1 MIIKSFEIN
10 KVKFSKFKSILLY
23 GLNKGFK
30 EEVIKTN
37 ISLDFSGE
45 IIRYE
50 ESEVLENK
58 DSIIESFINGSLFAE
73 VKMMI
78 VSRCSNKILSFIEE
92 FLERDIS
99 NVQIVINSENLDK
112 KSKLR
117 ALFEKDKKLA
127 CIPFYEDNNQ
137 SLNIFAIKFIKEKN
151 IKISQETIN
160 LIVERARGDRSN
172 LYNELRKLE
181 ALSLTRNKITQEDIF
196 NLTNLAEDYGI
207 FELVDNYLAK
217 NKMKVSKILNE
228 NNFVNDDCILILRT
242 LLNRSKR
249 LLKLKNIQKERGNI
263 DEVISSYKPSIF
275 WKEKDLVK
283 QQIKNWSEEEIKK
296 KIYQI
301 SNLEILTK
309 KNTPSINLVSDL
321 ISSY

>member
-1 MIIKSFEIN
+1 MIIKSFEVN
-10 KVKFSKFKSILLY
+10 KVKFSNFKSILLY

-37 ISLDFSGE
+37 ISFGFAGE
-45 IIRYE
+45 ILRYE

-58 DSIIESFINGSLFAE
+58 DTILESLINGSLFDE
-73 VKMMI
+73 MKLMI
-78 VSRCSNKILSFIEE
+78 ISRSSNKILDFIEE
-92 FLERDIS
+92 FLERNLS
-99 NVQIVINSENLDK
+99 NIQIVINSENLDK

-137 SLNIFAIKFIKEKN
+137 SLNIFAINFIKGKN
-151 IKISQETIN
+151 IKISQETVN
-160 LIVERARGDRSN
+160 LIVERARGDRGN
-172 LYNELRKLE
+172 LNNELQKLE
-181 ALSLTRNKITQEDIF
+181 ALSLTRKKINQEDIF
-196 NLTNLAEDYGI
+196 NLTNLSEDYGI

-217 NKMKVSKILNE
+217 NKIKVSKILNE
-228 NNFVNDDCILILRT
+228 NNFANDDCILILRT

-249 LLKLKNIQKERGNI
+249 LLKLKNIQKEKKNI
-263 DEVISSYKPSIF
+263 DEVILSYKPSIF

-283 QQIKNWSEEEIKK
+283 QQIKNWSEKEIKE

-301 SNLEILTK
+301 SNLEILYK
-309 KNTPSINLVSDL
+309 KNTSSINLVSDL
-321 ISSY
+321 ISNY

>member
-1 MIIKSFEIN
+1 MIIKSFEVI
-10 KVKFSKFKSILLY
+10 KTKFSNFKSILLY

-30 EEVIKTN
+30 EEVIKSN
-37 ISLDFSGE
+37 ILLGFTGE
-45 IIRYE
+45 ILRYE
-50 ESEVLENK
+50 ESEILENK
-58 DSIIESFINGSLFAE
+58 ESILEDFMNGSLFGE
-73 VKMMI
+73 NKMI
-78 VSRCSNKILSFIEE
+78 IISRSSNKILNFIED
-92 FLERDIS
+92 FLEREIS
-99 NVQIVINSENLDK
+99 GVQIVINSDNLDK

-137 SLNIFAIKFIKEKN
+137 NLNIFAIKFIKEKN
-151 IKISQETIN
+151 IKISQEATN
-160 LIVERARGDRSN
+160 LIVERARGDRGN
-172 LYNELRKLE
+172 LNNELQKLE
-181 ALSLTRNKITQEDIF
+181 SLSLKRKKISQEDVF

-217 NKMKVSKILNE
+217 NKVKVSKILNE

-249 LLKLKNIQKERGNI
+249 LLKLKNIQKEKDNI

-283 QQIKNWSEEEIKK
+283 QQIKNWSEKEIKE

-309 KNTPSINLVSDL
+309 KNTSSINLVSDL
-321 ISSY
+321 ISNY

>member
-1 MIIKSFEIN
+1 MIIKSFEVN
-10 KVKFSKFKSILLY
+10 KVKFSNYKSILLY

-30 EEVIKTN
+30 EEVIKSN
-37 ISLDFSGE
+37 ILMGFSGE
-45 IIRYE
+45 ILRYE
-50 ESEVLENK
+50 ESEVLGNK
-58 DSIIESFINGSLFAE
+58 DTILEGLINGSLFDE
-73 VKMMI
+73 MKLMI
-78 VSRCSNKILSFIEE
+78 ISRSSSKILDFIEE
-92 FLERDIS
+92 FLKKEIS
-99 NVQIVINSENLDK
+99 NVQIVLNSENLDK

-117 ALFEKDKKLA
+117 TLFEKDKKLV

-137 SLNIFAIKFIKEKN
+137 SLNIFAINFIKKKD
-151 IKISQETIN
+151 IKISQEAIN
-160 LIVERARGDRSN
+160 LIIERARGDRGN
-172 LYNELRKLE
+172 LNNELQKLD
-181 ALSLTRNKITQEDIF
+181 ALSLTRKKITQEDIF
-196 NLTNLAEDYGI
+196 NLTNLSEDYGI

-217 NKMKVSKILNE
+217 NKIKVSKILNE

-249 LLKLKNIQKERGNI
+249 LLKLKNIQKEKDNI

-283 QQIKNWSEEEIKK
+283 LQIKNWSEKEIKE

-309 KNTPSINLVSDL
+309 KNTSSINLVSDL
-321 ISSY
+321 ISNY

>member
-1 MIIKSFEIN
+1 MIIKSFEVN
-10 KVKFSKFKSILLY
+10 KVNFSNFKSILLY

-30 EEVIKTN
+30 EEVIKSN
-37 ISLDFSGE
+37 ISLGFSGE
-45 IIRYE
+45 ILRYE
-50 ESEVLENK
+50 ESEVLDNK
-58 DSIIESFINGSLFAE
+58 DTILEGLINGSLFDE
-73 VKMMI
+73 MKLMI
-78 VSRCSNKILSFIEE
+78 ISRSSNKILNFIEE

-160 LIVERARGDRSN
+160 LIVERARGDRGN
-172 LYNELRKLE
+172 LNNELQKLE
-181 ALSLTRNKITQEDIF
+181 ALSQTRKKITQEDIF
-196 NLTNLAEDYGI
+196 NLTNLSEDYGI

-217 NKMKVSKILNE
+217 NKIKVSKILNE

-249 LLKLKNIQKERGNI
+249 LLKLKNIQKEKDNI

-283 QQIKNWSEEEIKK
+283 QQIKNWSEKEIKE

-309 KNTPSINLVSDL
+309 KNTSSINLVSDL
-321 ISSY
+321 ISNY

>member
-1 MIIKSFEIN
+1 MIIKSFEVN
-10 KVKFSKFKSILLY
+10 KVKLSNFKSVLLY

-30 EEVIKTN
+30 EEVIKSN
-37 ISLDFSGE
+37 ILNDFSGE
-45 IIRYE
+45 ILRYE

-58 DSIIESFINGSLFAE
+58 DTILEGLLSGSLFRE
-73 VKMMI
+73 TKIMI
-78 VSRCSNKILSFIEE
+78 ISRSSNKILNFIED
-92 FLERDIS
+92 FLKRDVSGVI
-99 NVQIVINSENLDK
+99 IIINSDNLEK

-160 LIVERARGDRSN
+160 LIVERARGDRGN
-172 LYNELRKLE
+172 LNNELQKLE
-181 ALSLTRNKITQEDIF
+181 ALSLTRKKITQEDIF

-217 NKMKVSKILNE
+217 NKVKVSKILNE
-228 NNFVNDDCILILRT
+228 NNFVNDDGILILRT

-249 LLKLKNIQKERGNI
+249 LLKLKNIQKEKNNI
-263 DEVISSYKPSIF
+263 DEVVSSYKPLIF
-275 WKEKDLVK
+275 WKERDLVK
-283 QQIKNWSEEEIKK
+283 QQINNWSEKEIRE

-301 SNLEILTK
+301 SNLEILIK
-309 KNTPSINLVSDL
+309 KNTSSANLVSDL
-321 ISSY
+321 ISNY

>member
-1 MIIKSFEIN
+1 MIIKSFEVN
-10 KVKFSKFKSILLY
+10 KVKFSNFKSILLY

-30 EEVIKTN
+30 EDVIKSS
-37 ISLDFSGE
+37 ILLGFSGE
-45 IIRYE
+45 ILRYE
-50 ESEVLENK
+50 ESEVLDNK
-58 DSIIESFINGSLFAE
+58 DTILEGFINGSLFCE
-73 VKMMI
+73 MKLMI
-78 VSRCSNKILSFIEE
+78 ISRSSNKILNFIQE

-117 ALFEKDKKLA
+117 NLFEKDKKLA
-127 CIPFYEDNNQ
+127 CVPFYEDNNQ
-137 SLNIFAIKFIKEKN
+137 SLYNFAIKFIKDKN
-151 IKISQETIN
+151 IKISQESIN

-172 LYNELRKLE
+172 LNNELLKLE
-181 ALSLTRNKITQEDIF
+181 ALSLTRKKITQEDIF

-217 NKMKVSKILNE
+217 NKIKVSKILNE

-249 LLKLKNIQKERGNI
+249 LLKLKNIQKEKDNI
-263 DEVISSYKPSIF
+263 DEVISSYKPTIF

-283 QQIKNWSEEEIKK
+283 QQIKNWSEKEIKE

-309 KNTPSINLVSDL
+309 RNTSSINLVSDL
-321 ISSY
+321 ISNY

>member
-1 MIIKSFEIN
+1 MIIKSFEVN
-10 KVKFSKFKSILLY
+10 KVKFSNFKSILLY

-37 ISLDFSGE
+37 ISPGFSGE
-45 IIRYE
+45 ISRYE

-58 DSIIESFINGSLFAE
+58 DAILEGFINGSLFSE
-73 VKMMI
+73 MKIMI
-78 VSRCSNKILSFIEE
+78 ISRSSNKILNFIED
-92 FLERDIS
+92 FLERNIS

-137 SLNIFAIKFIKEKN
+137 SLNIFAVKFIKEKN
-151 IKISQETIN
+151 IKISQESIN
-160 LIVERARGDRSN
+160 LIVERARGDRGN
-172 LYNELRKLE
+172 LNNELQKLE
-181 ALSLTRNKITQEDIF
+181 ALSLTKKRVTQEDILR
-196 NLTNLAEDYGI
+196 LTNLSEDYGI

-217 NKMKVSKILNE
+217 NKIKVSKILNE

-249 LLKLKNIQKERGNI
+249 LLKLKNIQKEKNNI

-283 QQIKNWSEEEIKK
+283 QQIKNWSEKEIKE

-309 KNTPSINLVSDL
+309 KNTSSINLVSDL
-321 ISSY
+321 ISNY

>member
-50 ESEVLENK
+50 ESEVLENN
-58 DSIIESFINGSLFAE
+58 DAIIESFINGSLFAE
-73 VKMMI
+73 LKMMI

-172 LYNELRKLE
+172 LNNELRKLE
-181 ALSLTRNKITQEDIF
+181 ALTLTRNKITQEDIF

-249 LLKLKNIQKERGNI
+249 LLKLKNIQKEKGNI

-283 QQIKNWSEEEIKK
+283 QQIKNWSEKEIKK
-296 KIYQI
+296 KIYEI

-309 KNTPSINLVSDL
+309 KNTSSINLVSDL
-321 ISSY
+321 ISNY

>member
-1 MIIKSFEIN
+1 MIIKSFEVN
-10 KVKFSKFKSILLY
+10 KVKFYKFKSILLY

-30 EEVIKTN
+30 EEIIKSN
-37 ISLDFSGE
+37 ISFGFSGE
-45 IIRYE
+45 ILRYE
-50 ESEVLENK
+50 ETEVLESK
-58 DSIIESFINGSLFAE
+58 DTILESFINGSLFSE
-73 VKMMI
+73 TKLMI
-78 VSRCSNKILSFIEE
+78 ISRSSNKILNFVKE

-137 SLNIFAIKFIKEKN
+137 SLNIFAIKFIKDKN
-151 IKISQETIN
+151 IKISQESIN
-160 LIVERARGDRSN
+160 LIVERARGDRGN
-172 LYNELRKLE
+172 LNNELKKLE
-181 ALSLTRNKITQEDIF
+181 VLYHTRKKITQEDIF
-196 NLTNLAEDYGI
+196 NLTNLSEDYGI

-217 NKMKVSKILNE
+217 NKVKVSKILNE

-242 LLNRSKR
+242 LLSRSKR
-249 LLKLKNIQKERGNI
+249 LLKLKNIQKEKDNI
-263 DEVISSYKPSIF
+263 DEVISSYKPLIF

-283 QQIKNWSEEEIKK
+283 QQIKNWSEKEIKE

-309 KNTPSINLVSDL
+309 KNASSINLVSDL
-321 ISSY
+321 ISNY

>member
-1 MIIKSFEIN
+1 MIIKSFEVN
-10 KVKFSKFKSILLY
+10 KVKFSNFKSILLY

-30 EEVIKTN
+30 EEVIKSN

-45 IIRYE
+45 ILRYE
-50 ESEVLENK
+50 ETEVLDNK
-58 DSIIESFINGSLFAE
+58 DKILEGFINGSLFSE
-73 VKMMI
+73 TKLMI
-78 VSRCSNKILSFIEE
+78 ISRSSNKLLNFIEE

-117 ALFEKDKKLA
+117 GLFEKDKELA

-137 SLNIFAIKFIKEKN
+137 SLNNFAINFIRDKS

-160 LIVERARGDRSN
+160 LIVERARGDRGN
-172 LYNELRKLE
+172 LNNELRKLE
-181 ALSLTRNKITQEDIF
+181 ALSLTRKKITQEDIF
-196 NLTNLAEDYGI
+196 NLTNLSEDYGI

-217 NKMKVSKILNE
+217 NKIKVSKILNE

-249 LLKLKNIQKERGNI
+249 LLKLKNIQKEKDNI

-283 QQIKNWSEEEIKK
+283 QQIKNWSEKEIKE

-309 KNTPSINLVSDL
+309 KNTSSINLVSDL
-321 ISSY
+321 ISNY

>member
-1 MIIKSFEIN
+1 MIIKSFEVN
-10 KVKFSKFKSILLY
+10 KVKFSNFKSILLY

-30 EEVIKTN
+30 EEVIKSN
-37 ISLDFSGE
+37 ISLGFSGE
-45 IIRYE
+45 ILRYE
-50 ESEVLENK
+50 ESEVLDNK
-58 DSIIESFINGSLFAE
+58 DTILEGLINGSLFDE
-73 VKMMI
+73 MKLMI
-78 VSRCSNKILSFIEE
+78 ISRSSNKILNFIEE

-137 SLNIFAIKFIKEKN
+137 SLNIFAINFIKEKN

-160 LIVERARGDRSN
+160 LIVERARGDRGN
-172 LYNELRKLE
+172 LNNELQKLE
-181 ALSLTRNKITQEDIF
+181 ALSQTRKKITQEDIF
-196 NLTNLAEDYGI
+196 NLTNLSEDYGI

-217 NKMKVSKILNE
+217 NKIKVSKILNE

-249 LLKLKNIQKERGNI
+249 LLKLKNIQKEKDNI

-283 QQIKNWSEEEIKK
+283 QQIKNWSEKEIKE

-309 KNTPSINLVSDL
+309 KNTSSINLVSDL
-321 ISSY
+321 ISNY

>member
-1 MIIKSFEIN
+1 MIIKSFEVN
-10 KVKFSKFKSILLY
+10 KTKFSNFKSILLY

-30 EEVIKTN
+30 EEVIKSN
-37 ISLDFSGE
+37 ISLSFSGE
-45 IIRYE
+45 ILRYE
-50 ESEVLENK
+50 ESEVLDNK
-58 DSIIESFINGSLFAE
+58 DIIIESFINGSLFGE
-73 VKMMI
+73 MKLI
-78 VSRCSNKILSFIEE
+78 IISRSSNKILSFIEE

-137 SLNIFAIKFIKEKN
+137 SLNILAYKFIKEKS

-160 LIVERARGDRSN
+160 LVVERARGDRGN
-172 LYNELRKLE
+172 LNNELQKLE
-181 ALSLTRNKITQEDIF
+181 ALSQTRKKITQEDIF

-217 NKMKVSKILNE
+217 NKIKVSKILNE

-249 LLKLKNIQKERGNI
+249 LLKLKNIQKEKDNI

-283 QQIKNWSEEEIKK
+283 QQIKNWSEKEIKE

-309 KNTPSINLVSDL
+309 KNTSSINLVSDL
-321 ISSY
+321 ISNY

>member
-10 KVKFSKFKSILLY
+10 KVKFSNFKSILLY

-30 EEVIKTN
+30 EEVIKSN
-37 ISLDFSGE
+37 ISKGFSGE
-45 IIRYE
+45 ILRYE
-50 ESEVLENK
+50 EAEVLDNK
-58 DSIIESFINGSLFAE
+58 DTILEGLINGSLFDE
-73 VKMMI
+73 MKLMI
-78 VSRCSNKILSFIEE
+78 ISRSSNKILDFIEE
-92 FLERDIS
+92 FLEREIS
-99 NVQIVINSENLDK
+99 NAQIVINSENLDK

-117 ALFEKDKKLA
+117 GLFEKDKKLA

-137 SLNIFAIKFIKEKN
+137 SLNNFAINFIRKKN
-151 IKISQETIN
+151 VKISQETIN
-160 LIVERARGDRSN
+160 LIVERARGDRGN
-172 LYNELRKLE
+172 LNNELQKLE
-181 ALSLTRNKITQEDIF
+181 ALSQTRKKITQEDIF
-196 NLTNLAEDYGI
+196 NLTNLSEDYGI

-217 NKMKVSKILNE
+217 NKIKVSKILNE

-249 LLKLKNIQKERGNI
+249 LLKLKNIQKEKDNI

-283 QQIKNWSEEEIKK
+283 QQIKNWSEKEIKE

-309 KNTPSINLVSDL
+309 KNTSSINLVSDL
-321 ISSY
+321 ISNY

>member
-1 MIIKSFEIN
+1 MIIKSFQVN
-10 KVKFSKFKSILLY
+10 KAKFSNFKSILLY

-30 EEVIKTN
+30 EEIIKSN
-37 ISLDFSGE
+37 ILLGFSGE
-45 IIRYE
+45 ILRYE
-50 ESEVLENK
+50 ESEVLDNK
-58 DSIIESFINGSLFAE
+58 DKILEGFINGSLFSE
-73 VKMMI
+73 MKIMI
-78 VSRCSNKILSFIEE
+78 ISRSSTKILSFIEE

-99 NVQIVINSENLDK
+99 FVQIVINSENLDK

-127 CIPFYEDNNQ
+127 CIPFYEDSNQ

-151 IKISQETIN
+151 IKISQETLN
-160 LIVERARGDRSN
+160 LIVERARGDRGN
-172 LYNELRKLE
+172 LNNELQKLE
-181 ALSLTRNKITQEDIF
+181 ALSLTRNKILQEDVF
-196 NLTNLAEDYGI
+196 NLTNLSEDYGI

-217 NKMKVSKILNE
+217 NRMKVSKILNE

-249 LLKLKNIQKERGNI
+249 LLKLKNIQKEKTNI
-263 DEVISSYKPSIF
+263 DEVISSYKPPIF

-283 QQIKNWSEEEIKK
+283 QQIKNWSEKEIKE

-309 KNTPSINLVSDL
+309 KSTYSINLVSDL
-321 ISSY
+321 ISNY

>member
-1 MIIKSFEIN
+1 MIIKSFELN
-10 KVKFSKFKSILLY
+10 KVKFSNFKSILLY

-30 EEVIKTN
+30 EEVIKTY
-37 ISLDFSGE
+37 ILLGFSGE
-45 IIRYE
+45 ILRYE
-50 ESEVLENK
+50 ESEVLDNK
-58 DSIIESFINGSLFAE
+58 DTILEGLINGSLFDE
-73 VKMMI
+73 MKLMI
-78 VSRCSNKILSFIEE
+78 ISRSSNKILDFIEK

-117 ALFEKDKKLA
+117 NLFEKDKKLV

-137 SLNIFAIKFIKEKN
+137 SLNNFAINFIREKN

-160 LIVERARGDRSN
+160 LIVERARGDRGN
-172 LYNELRKLE
+172 LNNELQKLE
-181 ALSLTRNKITQEDIF
+181 ALSLTRKKITQEDIF
-196 NLTNLAEDYGI
+196 NLTNLSEDYGI

-217 NKMKVSKILNE
+217 NKIKVSKILNE

-249 LLKLKNIQKERGNI
+249 LLKLKNIQKEKDNI

-283 QQIKNWSEEEIKK
+283 QQIKNWSEKEIKE

-309 KNTPSINLVSDL
+309 KNTSSINLVSDL
-321 ISSY
+321 ISNY